1 MLNQPKLTAE
11 KVAQFQE
18 QGFLPLKGAFGSGDT
33 ESIRGW
39 ATEIAGSPE
48 KVSKHWVY
56 HETSL
61 RDGTKKL
68 INRIENMTPF
78 HQGLAELAACLFPSV
93 GQFLGE
99 EVVLFKDKINFKMS
113 GGEGFEPH

>member
-39 ATEIAGSPE
+39 ATEIAESPE
-48 KVSKHWVY
+48 KVGKHWVY

-78 HQGLAELAACLFPSV
+78 HQGLAS
-93 GQFLGE
+93 
-99 EVVLFKDKINFKMS
+99 
-113 GGEGFEPH
+113 